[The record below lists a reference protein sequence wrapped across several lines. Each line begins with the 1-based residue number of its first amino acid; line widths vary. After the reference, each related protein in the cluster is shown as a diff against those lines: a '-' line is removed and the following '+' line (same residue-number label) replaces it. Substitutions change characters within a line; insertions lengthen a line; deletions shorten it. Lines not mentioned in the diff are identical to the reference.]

1 MTRRQRWKILDRK
14 KSAYRRHTKPLF
26 LKAFDLQILPL
37 FEKIKETSD
46 IRDIVV
52 PPLNDKPIE
61 EAYKR
66 LYLITASDYAMLQR
80 MEFRKK
86 DVSEDEVFKALMYDE
101 IINYLKIHKGATIT
115 AAGDTSVELIQR
127 MIDKMVPEIIDQ
139 GIGGGAA
146 QTMLRDQIGSAW
158 HEMKRF
164 RTERIVRT
172 EVNRASNWGSLEGAK
187 SVGIDQDKV
196 WLSSFAPD
204 SRETHNMAD
213 GQRVDIN
220 EPFIV
225 GGESLMHP
233 LDLSLGATAGNTIN
247 CLCGI
252 YYKVK

>member
-1 MTRRQRWKILDRK
+1 MNRRQIWQRLDRR
-14 KSAYRRHTKPLF
+14 KSNYRVKSKPVFMKAFDDQIKPLF
-26 LKAFDLQILPL
+26 D
-37 FEKIKETSD
+37 KIKETSD

-86 DVSEDEVFKALMYDE
+86 DVSEDEVFEALMYDE

-127 MIDKMVPEIIDQ
+127 MIDKMVPEILDQ

-187 SVGIDQDKV
+187 SVGMSQDKV
-196 WLSSFAPD
+196 WLSAFSMD
-204 SRETHNMAD
+204 SRDTHNAAD
-213 GQRVDIN
+213 GQKVDIN

-225 GGESLMHP
+225 GGENLMYP
-233 LDLSLGATAGNTIN
+233 GDPNGSVGNTVN
-247 CLCGI
+247 CLCSQYFEI
-252 YYKVK
+252 K

>member
-1 MTRRQRWKILDRK
+1 MNRRQIWQRLDRR
-14 KSAYRRHTKPLF
+14 KSNYRVKSKPVF
-26 LKAFDLQILPL
+26 MKAFDDQIQPL
-37 FEKIKETSD
+37 YEKIKETSD

-86 DVSEDEVFKALMYDE
+86 DVSEDEVFEALMYDE
-101 IINYLKIHKGATIT
+101 IINYLKVHKGATIT

-127 MIDKMVPEIIDQ
+127 MIDKMVPEILDQ

-204 SRETHNMAD
+204 SRDTHNAAD

-225 GGESLMHP
+225 GGESLMYP
-233 LDLSLGATAGNTIN
+233 GDPAGSVSNTVN
-247 CLCGI
+247 CLCSI
-252 YYKVK
+252 YYEIK